1 MRIACWYQQLGTQ
14 QDNSGI
20 GSESKTIPNAI
31 GYICSNIDDLVSLTT
46 EYGQRRS
53 RNGIR
58 MVTSCSRQLA
68 QCLPNEVDWM
78 ERSRNRRREVRVL
91 LVDHSELV
99 LHGLKATLSTL
110 RHIVVVGT
118 ATTQDEAF
126 ASLKTC
132 EVDVV
137 VMDIQVGSSSGI
149 EICRAIRESD
159 PQVAVLFFT
168 ANDDKRLLRAA
179 ILAGAQGYLLKKASS
194 EAIAKAIETVAARR
208 AIVDQ
213 HLIQDI
219 LHWMRA
225 HTSPLQRNRAR
236 SPSESDMRVLSLIAE
251 GKSSKEI
258 AGQLNVTPGVLK
270 ARLRGIY
277 RRLNISRRSEA
288 ASYFVR
294 WEQGAL

>member
-1 MRIACWYQQLGTQ
+1 
-14 QDNSGI
+14 
-20 GSESKTIPNAI
+20 
-31 GYICSNIDDLVSLTT
+31 
-46 EYGQRRS
+46 
-53 RNGIR
+53 
-58 MVTSCSRQLA
+58 MVTSRGRQLV
-68 QCLPNEVDWM
+68 QCLPNEVERM
-78 ERSRNRRREVRVL
+78 KRSRDRRQEVRVL
-91 LVDHSELV
+91 LVDRSELV

-118 ATTQDEAF
+118 ASTKDEAI

-137 VMDIQVGSSSGI
+137 VMDIQVGYSSGVD
-149 EICRAIRESD
+149 ICRAIRKSD

-168 ANDDKRLLRAA
+168 VNDDRRLLRAA
-179 ILAGAQGYLLKKASS
+179 ILAGAQGYLLKKAST
-194 EAIAKAIETVAARR
+194 EAIAKAIEVVAARK

-213 HLIQDI
+213 HLMPDI
-219 LHWMRA
+219 LKWMRDD
-225 HTSPLQRNRAR
+225 TSPLQRNRSR